1 MIKTIFFDY
10 DGVLTVDKTGSL
22 TTARYIGEASGV
34 DPALVLAAFRP
45 YSKALTL
52 GHVTHGE
59 IWSAVCGS
67 LGRALD
73 IELLREAFDSTPVNT
88 RMFAVARQLRG
99 RYSVGIITDNKK
111 DRIDRLRT
119 LQNLDALFS
128 PIVVSAEL
136 GASKETP
143 AIFVHALHR
152 AGASPAECVFVD
164 NNEENLVAA
173 RSLGIVTILH
183 DDERN
188 DIDALLRNLQAS
200 GVVTGNA

>member
-1 MIKTIFFDY
+1 MIKAIFFDY
-10 DGVLTVDKTGSL
+10 DGVLTVDKSGSL
-22 TTARYIGEASGV
+22 TTARYIGQASGIE
-34 DPALVLAAFRP
+34 PNLVLAAFRP
-45 YSKALTL
+45 HNKALTL
-52 GHVTHGE
+52 GHITHSE
-59 IWSAVCGS
+59 IWTDVCGA

-88 RMFAVARQLRG
+88 RMFAVARQLKG

-136 GASKETP
+136 GASKESP
-143 AIFVHALHR
+143 EIFVHALR
-152 AGASPAECVFVD
+152 LAGASPAQCIFVD

-183 DDERN
+183 DDESN